1 MGAAVN
7 SNPHCML
14 FQKDEEE
21 EGVKTVS
28 GMFHLYSICSK
39 VSSSTEY
46 EICQDVFSKN
56 FQVSS
61 S

>member
-7 SNPHCML
+7 SNLLCML
-14 FQKDEEE
+14 FQQRQEEE

-28 GMFHLYSICSK
+28 GMFHLYNICSK

-46 EICQDVFSKN
+46 EICQDVF
-56 FQVSS
+56 
-61 S
+61 